1 MRVIEHPAALRI
13 FLALTLALLLAG
25 DAWRFTI
32 GWAAFGVLSFAVVA
46 FAVVL
51 LIARRDRGVFGR
63 LPIPLVAFLA
73 LATVSL
79 AWSFYPAAT
88 ALGLL
93 TTWMITVAAFAIATS
108 FSWPEILRELSRVL
122 RWVLALSLVFE
133 LFVSIVLRRPILP
146 LHTQPGVDYS
156 IYDRIPD
163 MLYWSRNELFEVLG
177 DGRIQGI
184 VGNANHLGFL
194 ALLTLIVVGI
204 QWTDATMRRSHAIS
218 WLALAALSMALTRS
232 ATATVA
238 LVAVAVIAFTLL
250 AIRRAGTPRRRA
262 GVYAIFIA
270 AIGLGTAG
278 AVAFQTRILEL
289 LGKSSDL
296 TGRLEIWDAV
306 ANLASERPVFG
317 WGWVSYWMPWVPP
330 FDDLVF
336 RNGVRQL
343 QAHNAWLDVWLQLG
357 IVGVVVLAALVISML
372 VRAWLRA
379 TDRPQDH
386 PGQLRS
392 YTALTLAPVLI
403 LVALLVQSVAESRL
417 LVEFGWAFV
426 VIIAVTTLPGAVRPR
441 TGVHSE

>member
-1 MRVIEHPAALRI
+1 MRVIEHPVTLRI
-13 FLALTLALLLAG
+13 FLAPTLALLLAG

-32 GWAAFGVLSFAVVA
+32 GWAAFGVLSFASVIY
-46 FAVVL
+46 AVIL
-51 LIARRDRGVFGR
+51 LIARRDRGVFAR
-63 LPIPLVAFLA
+63 LPIPLVVFLA
-73 LATVSL
+73 LATLSV

-88 ALGLL
+88 ALGLM
-93 TTWMITVAAFAIATS
+93 TTWMITIAAFAIATC
-108 FSWPEILRELSRVL
+108 FSWREILTELSRVL
-122 RWVLALSLVFE
+122 RWVLALSIVFE
-133 LFVSIVLRRPILP
+133 LFVSLVLRRPILP

-156 IYDRIPD
+156 IYDRLPD

-204 QWTDATMRRSHAIS
+204 QWADASMRRTQALS
-218 WLALAALSMALTRS
+218 WMALAALTMALTRS

-238 LVAVAVIAFTLL
+238 LVGVAVIAATLM

-262 GVYAIFIA
+262 GVYAAFLGV
-270 AIGLGTAG
+270 IGLGAA
-278 AVAFQTRILEL
+278 AVAVFQSRIFEL

-296 TGRLEIWDAV
+296 TGRLEIWESV
-306 ANLASERPVFG
+306 TNLAAQRPVFG
-317 WGWVSYWMPWVPP
+317 WGWVSYWVPWAPP
-330 FDDLVF
+330 FDDLAF

-357 IVGVVVLAALVISML
+357 IVGVVVLAALVISMV
-372 VRAWLRA
+372 VRAWLAA
-379 TDRPQDH
+379 TDPPQNRPDQ
-386 PGQLRS
+386 PGRYS
-392 YTALTLAPVLI
+392 ALTLAPVLI

-426 VIIAVTTLPGAVRPR
+426 VIIAVSSLPGAVRPR
-441 TGVHSE
+441 VEAP